1 VHRSLGEQD
10 QDGGT
15 DITSATAPAVA
26 TAASAARAGAE
37 ARTKAGAEA
46 TRAEP
51 AAEAPAETRS
61 ERTVMPAVAG
71 AVGMHQVAKFAAAL
85 PALLVNGAAVRRRET
100 EG

>member
-10 QDGGT
+10 QDGGA
-15 DITSATAPAVA
+15 DITSTTAPAVA

-37 ARTKAGAEA
+37 ARTESGAEA

-51 AAEAPAETRS
+51 AAEAPTETGS
-61 ERTVMPAVAG
+61 ERTVMPA
-71 AVGMHQVAKFAAAL
+71 AVRPHRVAKFAAGL
-85 PALLVNGAAVRRRET
+85 PALFVNGAPIRWGET

>member
-51 AAEAPAETRS
+51 AAEARS

-71 AVGMHQVAKFAAAL
+71 AVGTHQVAKFAAGL